1 MTNDYFV
8 LDDHKRT
15 LRVPLI
21 DGTEHTFI
29 INLNMLTGDYLRMI
43 AHLESIAESENDG
56 DRFVHLSHAVFFILR
71 FCQKYINPEWIRKNI
86 SINSQSEIILQVND
100 QLTELLKSDAFAIPT
115 LRVRK
120 KQNKEDKENAKKQE
134 DIKRNYELLKSK
146 IKNNLLD
153 DVALLMTKTNNS
165 YQDIMHMPIL
175 VFKDLAT
182 IISINELKQDID
194 WHLAYTEQLKQ
205 KLKIELNNNA
215 DSTRT
220 KTEAVHVSVKT
231 LKSFFG

>member
-43 AHLESIAESENDG
+43 AHLESITESENDG

-71 FCQKYINPEWIRKNI
+71 SCQKSINPEWIQRNI
-86 SINSQSEIILQVND
+86 TINSQSEIILQVND
-100 QLTELLKSDAFAIPT
+100 QLTDLLQGDAFAIPT
-115 LRVRK
+115 LTVRK

-134 DIKRNYELLKSK
+134 DIKRNHELLKGK

-175 VFKDLAT
+175 VFKDIAT

-194 WHLAYTEQLKQ
+194 WHLAYTEYLKQ
-205 KLKIELNNNA
+205 KLKVELNNA
-215 DSTRT
+215 DSTRQN
-220 KTEAVHVSVKT
+220 EAVHVSVKT